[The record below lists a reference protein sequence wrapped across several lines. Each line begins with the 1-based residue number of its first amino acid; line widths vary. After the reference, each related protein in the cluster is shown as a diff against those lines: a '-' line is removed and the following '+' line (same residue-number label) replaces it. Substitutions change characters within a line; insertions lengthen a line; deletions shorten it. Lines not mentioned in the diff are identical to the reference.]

1 MTACQLLIHLTNNQV
16 ADLFKVARS
25 LPEDK
30 LNWKPAPGARSALD
44 QLQEVA
50 TALDFFLEGMK
61 QREVKWDEETGKRW
75 EAERAKLTTLDELEA
90 ATTRTTKLLT
100 DYLSSLTDDELDE
113 KVIVPFPI
121 EMNLGENMA
130 YHYWNMSYHQGQIYY
145 IKSMLTEP
153 EG

>member
-25 LPEDK
+25 LPQDK
-30 LNWKPAPGARSALD
+30 LDWKPAPGARSALD

-61 QREVKWDEETGKRW
+61 QREVKWDEETGQRW
-75 EAERAKLTTLDELEA
+75 EEERAKLTTLDELEA
-90 ATTRTTKLLT
+90 ATLRTTKLLT
-100 DYLSSLTDDELDE
+100 DYLATLTDDELDE